1 MAFPQTP
8 LPLIVSIAPGA
19 DASATPETWDAA
31 GLWVNISNDVRV
43 SDGIVIEAGRS
54 DEAGQV
60 DTTKCTMRLDNRAG
74 NYSPRNPTGVYFGK
88 IKKNTPIKVEIQ
100 RTADTFNRTV
110 AAGWGTSDI
119 GLVWA
124 QADGS
129 PTTPLSVSAAT
140 GGVMGLS
147 AANAVTANTLTNGG
161 SWNTDVL
168 MEFSIPVVP
177 AGAAWITSA
186 QLRRNGSVTF
196 MGASVAIQAGGQV
209 DLTIDRFYQAG
220 ARYIL
225 STQLSALATYTAAR
239 KIWVRAR
246 CLGVV
251 TYAKCWYDGSA
262 EPAAWTVTFTES
274 NPDLMYDSEGSIGV
288 LGANV
293 GVHVWRV
300 SGNTNTTQMN
310 LWAYSS
316 TAPVFMGNVVEWPVR
331 WDKSANDS
339 NVPLAASGV
348 LRRLAQ
354 GQSPEGSPLF
364 KTLSAESTNYAYW
377 PLEDAS
383 GATTAFGRGAGVK
396 PASVYSASFGYSGK
410 KLGGASSTMTITQDT
425 TIAGVLPRVT
435 LVPTSGWTV
444 VFYVLMEALPPSGQ
458 DATIMQVRTSGF
470 KALYSIIARN
480 DGSLVF
486 QTVDSD
492 GTLGGLSSLGIGSF
506 AAGVWYEVRLEAY
519 LPVSTLTVRFTSVNT
534 STGVVSQGIFPIG
547 VGSLGIPNS
556 WAIYGSSTSFP
567 AGSVGHVTFFQAGA
581 VFTTTETLAASRGYA
596 GETASARITRLC
608 KAANIPLTLLGTS
621 TTLMGAQTPDTLLDL
636 IRQCE
641 TADLGTLYE
650 TNYTPGLGYRPR
662 PARYST
668 ASRLALNFASG
679 HIAEAPEP
687 TDDDQQL
694 RNDWTISRTSGS
706 SAQVTDD
713 TSITQQGRYD
723 DSATINVS
731 SDDVLLNYAGI
742 RVFQGTLN
750 ALRWPKIDLDL
761 AKNPSLASAW
771 LSFLVGSR
779 FTVSN
784 PPVQLPGQSLD
795 VLVEGWTQTL
805 STYTWD
811 IEINASPAAAWSQ
824 FKSTADPAAPTS
836 IDMRIDSASSFITTG
851 ITSSATSLSVSRAAA
866 DTAYWDTAAVPFD
879 INLTGERVTVTAI
892 TGTGNPQ
899 TFTITRAVNGVAKAH
914 VANETVSLWLPAYV
928 AL

>member
-19 DASATPETWDAA
+19 DATATPDVWEAA

-43 SDGIVIEAGRS
+43 ADGISITAGRS
-54 DEAGQV
+54 DEANQV
-60 DTTKCTMRLDNRAG
+60 DTTQCSMRLDNRAG
-74 NYSPRNPTGVYFGK
+74 NYSPRNPTGVYYGK
-88 IKKNTPIKVEIQ
+88 LKKNTPIKVELQ
-100 RTADTFNRTV
+100 RVTDTFNRTV

-129 PTTPLSVSAAT
+129 PTTPLSVSPAG
-140 GGVMGLS
+140 GGVMGLQS
-147 AANAVTANTLTNGG
+147 ANAVTANTPTNGG

-168 MEFSIPVVP
+168 MEFSLPVVP

-196 MGASVAIQAGGQV
+196 MGVSVAIQAGGQV

-220 ARYIL
+220 ARFIL
-225 STQLSALATYTAAR
+225 STQTSALATYTAAR
-239 KIWVRAR
+239 KVWIRAR

-262 EPAAWTVTFTES
+262 EPSGWTLTFTET
-274 NPDLMYDSEGSIGV
+274 NPDLMFDSEGSIGV

-300 SGNTNTTQMN
+300 SGNTNTVQMN
-310 LWAYSS
+310 LWAFSS
-316 TAPVFMGNVVEWPVR
+316 TAPVFMGQVIEWPVR

-339 NVPLAASGV
+339 NVPLTASGV

-354 GQSPEGSPLF
+354 GQAPEGSPLF
-364 KTLSAESTNYAYW
+364 KTLSAEATNYGYW

-383 GATTAFGRGAGVK
+383 GATTAFGRGANIK
-396 PASVYSASFGYSGK
+396 PATVYSASFGYSGK
-410 KLGGASSTMTITQDT
+410 GLGGASSTMTITQDT
-425 TIAGVLPRVT
+425 TIAGVLPPVT
-435 LVPTSGWTV
+435 LTPASGWTV

-458 DATIMQVRTSGF
+458 DATIMQIRTSGRQ
-470 KALYSIIARN
+470 ALFSIIALN
-480 DGSLVF
+480 SGALVY
-486 QTVDSD
+486 QTTDSD
-492 GTLGGLSSLGIGSF
+492 GVLGGYASLGVGSF
-506 AAGVWYEVRLEAY
+506 AAATWYEIRMEVFQPANLA
-519 LPVSTLTVRFTSVNT
+519 VRFTSINTTSGLVNQAT
-534 STGVVSQGIFPIG
+534 FPAGTGN
-547 VGSLGIPNS
+547 LGAPKS

-567 AGSVGHVTFFQAGA
+567 AGSVGHVTFFKAGA
-581 VFTTTETLAASRGYA
+581 VFTTTETLAAARGYA
-596 GETASARITRLC
+596 GETASARVIRLC
-608 KAANIPLTLLGTS
+608 KAAGIPLTTLGTS
-621 TTLMGAQTPDTLLDL
+621 TTLMGAQTSDTLLDL
-636 IRQCE
+636 LRQCE
-641 TADLGTLYE
+641 TADLGVLYE
-650 TNYTPGLGYRPR
+650 TNYAPGLGFRPR

-687 TDDDQQL
+687 TDDDQPL
-694 RNDWTISRTSGS
+694 RNDWTVSRTGGS
-706 SAQVTDD
+706 AAQVTDE
-713 TSITQQGRYD
+713 TSIAQQGRYD
-723 DSATINVS
+723 DSVEINVS
-731 SDDVLLNYAGI
+731 TDDVLINHAGL
-742 RVFQGTLN
+742 RVFRGTLD
-750 ALRWPKIDLDL
+750 ALRWPKINLDL

-811 IEINASPAAAWSQ
+811 IEINASPASAWSQ
-824 FKSTADPAAPTS
+824 FKSAADPASPAST
-836 IDMRIDSASSFITTG
+836 DLRIDSASSFVTTG
-851 ITSSATSLSVSRAAA
+851 VSSSATSLSVSRAAT

-879 INLTGERVTVTAI
+879 INVAGERMTVTAI
-892 TGTGNPQ
+892 TGVGNPQ
-899 TFTITRAVNGVAKAH
+899 TFTVTRAVNGVTKAQ
-914 VANETVSLWLPAYV
+914 VTGAVVSLWLPGYV